1 MNIYPAEYEDVYQ
14 TYPITIVDA
23 GASGGIIPL
32 WKLHRRHLF
41 IIGFEPDARAFDALS
56 SQQNR
61 LVNYFNIGLDQQS
74 SEIPFY
80 LTRKQENS
88 SCYLPNRELLDR
100 FPKPNRFDVIEETT
114 LKCRALDEFLYEEN
128 LSDVDF
134 VKLDT
139 QGSELKILQGATS
152 ILEQSVFGLEIEVCF
167 NELYKSAPLFSDI
180 DLFVRKFGFDLID
193 LRTVWWKRTVGA
205 DVGNSKGQLV
215 FADALYFLQPQILQ
229 KKIEKQ
235 ETVMAR
241 SKLLRAI
248 SICQIYGFL
257 DYGLELLDIIGQK
270 FFRERELQYLISHVK
285 AQVPIAS
292 RMPTFPGRKALAAF
306 FDNLATLIAPRKH
319 KKAQKQLGNF

>member
-114 LKCRALDEFLYEEN
+114 LKCRALDEFLSLY
-128 LSDVDF
+128 L
-134 VKLDT
+134 
-139 QGSELKILQGATS
+139 GLKSKFALMNCIKTHP
-152 ILEQSVFGLEIEVCF
+152 CF
-167 NELYKSAPLFSDI
+167 
-180 DLFVRKFGFDLID
+180 
-193 LRTVWWKRTVGA
+193 
-205 DVGNSKGQLV
+205 
-215 FADALYFLQPQILQ
+215 QIL
-229 KKIEKQ
+229 
-235 ETVMAR
+235 
-241 SKLLRAI
+241 
-248 SICQIYGFL
+248 ICLFGSSDL
-257 DYGLELLDIIGQK
+257 
-270 FFRERELQYLISHVK
+270 
-285 AQVPIAS
+285 
-292 RMPTFPGRKALAAF
+292 T
-306 FDNLATLIAPRKH
+306 
-319 KKAQKQLGNF
+319 

>member
-114 LKCRALDEFLYEEN
+114 LKCRALDEFLMNFYTKRIFPMLIL
-128 LSDVDF
+128 LSWTP
-134 VKLDT
+134 K
-139 QGSELKILQGATS
+139 
-152 ILEQSVFGLEIEVCF
+152 
-167 NELYKSAPLFSDI
+167 
-180 DLFVRKFGFDLID
+180 DL
-193 LRTVWWKRTVGA
+193 
-205 DVGNSKGQLV
+205 S
-215 FADALYFLQPQILQ
+215 
-229 KKIEKQ
+229 
-235 ETVMAR
+235 
-241 SKLLRAI
+241 
-248 SICQIYGFL
+248 
-257 DYGLELLDIIGQK
+257 
-270 FFRERELQYLISHVK
+270 
-285 AQVPIAS
+285 
-292 RMPTFPGRKALAAF
+292 
-306 FDNLATLIAPRKH
+306 
-319 KKAQKQLGNF
+319 

>member
-56 SQQNR
+56 SQQNS

-114 LKCRALDEFLYEEN
+114 LKCRALDEFLHEEN

-167 NELYKSAPLFSDI
+167 NELYKNAPLFSDI
-180 DLFVRKFGFDLID
+180 DLFVRQFGFDLID
-193 LRTVWWKRTVGA
+193 LRTVSWKRTIGA

-215 FADALYFLQPQILQ
+215 FAGALYFLQPQILQ

-241 SKLLRAI
+241 SNLLRAI

>member
-167 NELYKSAPLFSDI
+167 NELYKNAPLFSDI

-235 ETVMAR
+235 ATCCTR
-241 SKLLRAI
+241 DFNLSNIR
-248 SICQIYGFL
+248 
-257 DYGLELLDIIGQK
+257 
-270 FFRERELQYLISHVK
+270 
-285 AQVPIAS
+285 
-292 RMPTFPGRKALAAF
+292 FPGLW
-306 FDNLATLIAPRKH
+306 T
-319 KKAQKQLGNF
+319 

>member
-32 WKLHRRHLF
+32 WKLYRQHLL

-114 LKCRALDEFLYEEN
+114 LKCRALDEFLHEEN

-180 DLFVRKFGFDLID
+180 DLFVRQFGFDLID
-193 LRTVWWKRTVGA
+193 LRTVSWKRTVGA